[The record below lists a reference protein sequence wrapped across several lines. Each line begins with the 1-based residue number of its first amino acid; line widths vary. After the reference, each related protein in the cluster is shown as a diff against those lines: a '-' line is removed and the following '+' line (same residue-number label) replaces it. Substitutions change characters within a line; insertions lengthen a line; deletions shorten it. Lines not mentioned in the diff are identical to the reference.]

1 MAESSSPSDFAREGY
16 AIHRGV
22 VAASVRDFIDA
33 EYQMMLANKRL
44 RYNDGQV
51 EHGYAAYGLAPS
63 ETLMQ
68 ILLPFAQDNSGYRL
82 FPTYSYSR
90 IYVKG
95 AELTRHI
102 DRPSCE
108 ISMSVMIGQT
118 GDVPWPLFF
127 ETKSGEARGIALRPG
142 DLVMYR
148 GMELAHWREPF
159 QGESQLQLFLH
170 YVRQDGPHAE
180 HRFDKRP
187 MLGAPSAYGLQTQK
201 PQASQPPPFAIFQTP
216 PAGGKR

>member
-1 MAESSSPSDFAREGY
+1 M
-16 AIHRGV
+16 HRAV
-22 VAASVRDFIDA
+22 IAAPVLEFIAA

-51 EHGYAAYGLAPS
+51 ERGYAAYGLTTS

-68 ILLPFAQDNSGYRL
+68 LLLPFAEKNSGFRL
-82 FPTYSYSR
+82 FPTYSYGR
-90 IYVKG
+90 IYMKG
-95 AELTRHI
+95 AELTRHF

-108 ISMSVMIGQT
+108 ISMSVMISQT
-118 GDVPWPLFF
+118 GNVPWPLFF
-127 ETKSGEARGIALRPG
+127 ETKSGEARPLTLEPG

-159 QGESQLQLFLH
+159 QGASQLQLFLH
-170 YVRQDGPHAE
+170 YVRQDGPHAA

-187 MLGAPSAYGLQTQK
+187 MLGAPSVYELQTQ
-201 PQASQPPPFAIFQTP
+201 QRQTP
-216 PAGGKR
+216 TPQPGLAIYRNPPTPGKR

>member
-1 MAESSSPSDFAREGY
+1 MAESSSPSDFHREGY
-16 AIHRGV
+16 AVHRGV
-22 VAASVRDFIDA
+22 VAKPLLDFIAA

-51 EHGYAAYGLAPS
+51 EHGYAAYGLMPS

-68 ILLPFAQDNSGYRL
+68 LLLPFAEKNSGDRL
-82 FPTYSYSR
+82 FPTYSYGR

-95 AELTRHI
+95 AELTRHL

-108 ISMSVMIGQT
+108 ISMSVMISQT
-118 GDVPWPLFF
+118 GDTPWPLFF
-127 ETKSGEARGIALRPG
+127 ETKSGEARGLTLEPG
-142 DLVMYR
+142 DLVMYH
-148 GMELAHWREPF
+148 GMELNHWREPF

-170 YVRQDGPHAE
+170 YVRQDGPHAA

-187 MLGAPSAYGLQTQK
+187 MLGAPSAYELKTQQRA
-201 PQASQPPPFAIFQTP
+201 PETQPFAIFNTP
-216 PAGGKR
+216 PGGKR

>member
-1 MAESSSPSDFAREGY
+1 MTESSSPSDFQREGY
-16 AIHRGV
+16 AVHRGV
-22 VAASVRDFIDA
+22 IAAPVLDFIA
-33 EYQMMLANKRL
+33 VEYQMLLANKRL

-51 EHGYAAYGLAPS
+51 ERGYAAYGLTQS

-68 ILLPFAQDNSGYRL
+68 LLLPFAQEKSGHKL
-82 FPTYSYSR
+82 FPTYSYGR

-108 ISMSVMIGQT
+108 ISMSVMISQT
-118 GDVPWPLFF
+118 GKVPWPLFF
-127 ETKSGEARGIALRPG
+127 EAKSGEARGIRLQPG

-148 GMELAHWREPF
+148 GMELPHWREPF

-187 MLGAPSAYGLQTQK
+187 MLGAPSVDETRTQQRQPQPGL
-201 PQASQPPPFAIFQTP
+201 AIFRNP
-216 PAGGKR
+216 PTGGRS